1 MGKSALDTTN
11 RYFKAASKV
20 MDLGDRIERFLT
32 TPRREISV
40 EVTVEMDDGR
50 LETFVGFRV
59 QHNNARG
66 PMKGGIRYHH
76 LVDLDEVRSLA
87 SLMTWKTSVADI
99 PFGGAK
105 GGISCRAETLSER
118 EQERITRKFIDGI
131 HDVIGPYKDIPAP
144 DVNTGPQTMAWI
156 MDQYSKYHGFSPAVV
171 TGKPVDLHGSLGR
184 DAATGRGVMFATE
197 EVLKAYGDGRKI
209 SGSTFAIQGFGNVG
223 SWAARLIHDQGGKI
237 CAVTDVKGGTRNPKG
252 LDVPDVVAWMKRT
265 GSVDGYPEGEACTN
279 DDLLASKVDILIPA
293 ALDGVL
299 HKGNAKDVKAK
310 FIIEGANGPI
320 TWEGNEV
327 LNKKGVV
334 VVPDIYA
341 NSGGVTVSYF
351 EWVQNLQVD
360 TWEEDVV
367 NRRLHA
373 RMVAA
378 FGKIRSV
385 ADARKIPL
393 RTAAFVVAIGRVAA
407 AASKLGIS

>member
-1 MGKSALDTTN
+1 MGSSALDTTL

-20 MDLGDRIERFLT
+20 MDLGDRIEKFLT

-50 LETFVGFRV
+50 LETFVGYRV

-87 SLMTWKTSVADI
+87 SLMTWKTSVVDL

-118 EQERITRKFIDGI
+118 EAERITRKFIDGI

-144 DVNTGPQTMAWI
+144 DVNTGGQTMAWI

-184 DAATGRGVMFATE
+184 EAATGRGVMFATE
-197 EVLKAYGDGRKI
+197 EALKAYGKGKKI
-209 SGSTFAIQGFGNVG
+209 PDCTFAVQGFGNVG
-223 SWAARLIHDQGGKI
+223 SWAARLIHDQGGRI

-252 LDVPDVVAWMKRT
+252 LDIPAVVAWMKRT
-265 GSVDGYPEGEACTN
+265 GTVDGYPEGEPCSN
-279 DDLLASKVDILIPA
+279 DELLSQKVDVLVPA

-299 HKGNAKDVKAK
+299 HKGNAKDVRAR
-310 FIIEGANGPI
+310 FIVEGANGPV
-320 TWEGNEV
+320 TWEADEI

-341 NSGGVTVSYF
+341 NAGGVTVSYF

-360 TWEEDVV
+360 TWPEEVV
-367 NRRLHA
+367 NRRLHE

-378 FGKIRSV
+378 FARIHGV
-385 ADARKIPL
+385 ADSRKVPL